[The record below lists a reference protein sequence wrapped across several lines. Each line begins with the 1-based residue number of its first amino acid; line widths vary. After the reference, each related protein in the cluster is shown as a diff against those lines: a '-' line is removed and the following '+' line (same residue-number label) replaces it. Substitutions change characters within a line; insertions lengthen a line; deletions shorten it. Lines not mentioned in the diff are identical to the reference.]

1 MVNFMT
7 KVWIGFVFIIGIPL
21 ASLFLRIL
29 MALLGGFDIPLAWTF
44 SYYSALSTALVI
56 SFVLGRVTRDWW
68 LKLIVVIF
76 GAFLAIGLGTAIG
89 QASAHA
95 GVLGGYDRN
104 DPSRGNVT
112 LESAITYSVM
122 GTFSGLGLG
131 LFNSAWLKVLLNR
144 GINRHRALCI
154 CLGTTIVSLGI
165 ALFLSLFG

>member
-1 MVNFMT
+1 MGNFMT

-21 ASLFLRIL
+21 ASLFLRIS

-44 SYYSALSTALVI
+44 SYYSALSAALMI
-56 SFVLGRVTRDWW
+56 SFVLAKVTRDWW

-76 GAFLAIGLGTAIG
+76 AAFLTIGLGTAIG

-95 GVLGGYDRN
+95 GVLGGYYRN

-144 GINRHRALCI
+144 GINRNRALCI
-154 CLGTTIVSLGI
+154 CLGTTIVSLSI
-165 ALFLSLFG
+165 AVFLSLFG